1 VRTTR
6 MVDVLEVPL
15 QLQKDHHCRECAFSA
30 SYQWFIC
37 NAAKLTP
44 PAPHCSTFYAAL
56 ALHV

>member
-6 MVDVLEVPL
+6 MVDVLGVPL
-15 QLQKDHHCRECAFSA
+15 QLQKVHHCRKCAFFA

-37 NAAKLTP
+37 NTAKLTP
-44 PAPHCSTFYAAL
+44 PALRCGTFYAAL